1 MNTGPRNQRLGPRLW
16 IPGPGPN
23 LTASVIGNSCYLADR
38 RIATGASRQGPGEG
52 DNEAPTH
59 CADRVGNMPFGS
71 DRRRLWVDNPREW
84 QIARAAWRN
93 LVLSG
98 EGRLARLSGSRMRR
112 YRGWHGDGNRA
123 TRAPHNR
130 RGRVPASA
138 PDSRARCASA
148 T

>member
-93 LVLSG
+93 LVLRG
-98 EGRLARLSGSRMRR
+98 EGRLARRSGSRMRR
-112 YRGWHGDGNRA
+112 YRGWPNGASRNDGAAMEERMA
-123 TRAPHNR
+123 AVIERQRIDVRPT
-130 RGRVPASA
+130 G
-138 PDSRARCASA
+138 
-148 T
+148 